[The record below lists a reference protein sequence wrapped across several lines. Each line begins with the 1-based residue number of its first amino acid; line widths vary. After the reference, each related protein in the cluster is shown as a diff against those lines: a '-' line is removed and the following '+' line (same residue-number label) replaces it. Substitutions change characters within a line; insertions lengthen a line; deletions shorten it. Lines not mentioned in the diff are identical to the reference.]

1 MKKVALLLTIINL
14 FSESYSNTCCNQ
26 QLDLNFTTEE
36 VDTPSNDLIVQYSFS
51 YPKDS
56 IMTVDSIWYSFT
68 NNEGLAVSEN
78 RLVFRELIE
87 EQPTQRQIHISFDHE
102 STRTTKTL
110 QMQE

>member
-1 MKKVALLLTIINL
+1 
-14 FSESYSNTCCNQ
+14 
-26 QLDLNFTTEE
+26 
-36 VDTPSNDLIVQYSFS
+36 
-51 YPKDS
+51 
-56 IMTVDSIWYSFT
+56 SIWYSFT